1 MNDKRSFELYGF
13 DILFDSSLKPWLLEV
28 NSSPS
33 MTANTAIDNELKISV
48 LDDAFTIIDVE
59 KILTG
64 QEEQIGGFDLIYK
77 GNPVKLPSN
86 STYTSLLGCY
96 NNRNQ

>member
-1 MNDKRSFELYGF
+1 MNDKRCFELYGF

-33 MTANTAIDNELKISV
+33 MTANTQIDSELKIGA
-48 LDDAFTIIDVE
+48 LDDTFTIIDIE

-64 QEEQIGGFDLIYK
+64 
-77 GNPVKLPSN
+77 
-86 STYTSLLGCY
+86 
-96 NNRNQ
+96 